1 MKETIE
7 IEEPKQQKHLPDHYI
22 DIMLEKYKP
31 AKTKAGEEYIGN
43 PLEYFTIQQNF
54 MSTDEEWDFV
64 AKYGFEMLGFL
75 CVLRLYMTIGLGYG
89 IKLGRDL
96 RKTIR
101 DISAD
106 SNIPIAKIEEWYNI
120 LMENKFLIIIDS
132 VNGTQVVTTYN
143 QIYNWELREHTKL
156 KNNIKSNNSRKRKK
170 EDAQVPCEVI
180 VPSDDEMQAMAAMES
195 EVYYQE
201 GGM

>member
-1 MKETIE
+1 
-7 IEEPKQQKHLPDHYI
+7 
-22 DIMLEKYKP
+22 
-31 AKTKAGEEYIGN
+31 
-43 PLEYFTIQQNF
+43 
-54 MSTDEEWDFV
+54 
-64 AKYGFEMLGFL
+64 
-75 CVLRLYMTIGLGYG
+75 
-89 IKLGRDL
+89 
-96 RKTIR
+96 
-101 DISAD
+101 
-106 SNIPIAKIEEWYNI
+106 
-120 LMENKFLIIIDS
+120 MENKFLIIIDS

-170 EDAQVPCEVI
+170 EEAQVPCEVI